1 MPHEQSNFQKPSP
14 SKKKGL
20 APLGQLHKE
29 GLVASRALI
38 LRPLISNPPQRQK
51 DVAANELV
59 QDLGLGRQT
68 RADHL
73 LPLERHRELPALPA
87 HAPALHGTEAPRPEH
102 FGSRLCRGSRAS
114 AASCWCAR
122 RSGWCRRRAGLA
134 TPWCSATWPRAAQ
147 AHLWPSTLPQS
158 CHSTEKVDTILVYLK
173 FPIKWN
179 IIKNIS
185 SLFLGIFYLDKIFL
199 QFSSILLQFMK
210 Y

>member
-1 MPHEQSNFQKPSP
+1 MLHEQSNFQKPSP

-29 GLVASRALI
+29 GLVPSRPLI

-102 FGSRLCRGSRAS
+102 LAEDLALLPRVVDAHGEVADAVGGQGLPRLDVAPLGRVQLKLTYGRV
-114 AASCWCAR
+114 R
-122 RSGWCRRRAGLA
+122 FHNLVIQLKK
-134 TPWCSATWPRAAQ
+134 CS
-147 AHLWPSTLPQS
+147 
-158 CHSTEKVDTILVYLK
+158 
-173 FPIKWN
+173 
-179 IIKNIS
+179 
-185 SLFLGIFYLDKIFL
+185 
-199 QFSSILLQFMK
+199 QF
-210 Y
+210 

>member
-1 MPHEQSNFQKPSP
+1 MLHEQSNFQKPSP

-29 GLVASRALI
+29 GLVPSRPLI

-51 DVAANELV
+51 DVAANDLV

-102 FGSRLCRGSRAS
+102 LALGAHAQQAARGDAEDLALLPRVVDAHGEVADAVGGQGLPRLDVAPLGRVQLKLTYGRV
-114 AASCWCAR
+114 R
-122 RSGWCRRRAGLA
+122 F
-134 TPWCSATWPRAAQ
+134 
-147 AHLWPSTLPQS
+147 HN
-158 CHSTEKVDTILVYLK
+158 LVVQLK
-173 FPIKWN
+173 KCI
-179 IIKNIS
+179 
-185 SLFLGIFYLDKIFL
+185 
-199 QFSSILLQFMK
+199 QF
-210 Y
+210 